1 MKIHA
6 ATQALALTFA
16 LTMASLSSLT
26 AEASSSSS
34 GQYVQAPQGKPALL
48 AEKAGAEQALAE
60 YRSGSA
66 SAFVGE
72 TGSRHQAATGQAKA
86 SSGLAVGSKRP
97 AEMPLRKS
105 AYGFQIW
112 DAGTRL
118 IRDEDGDGFFR
129 RFEIRF
135 DADLVG
141 ADAKVY
147 AKLYLRRVGDSGD
160 WSHYFTTSDFWI
172 YGESDSDDY
181 FVDTT
186 LNDGYPTDDYD
197 VLIDLYEVG
206 YEGIVATLGP
216 FEASALADLPLEDA
230 GLDLPLNGAGYSI
243 GAVST
248 TLLTDNDRDGFY
260 SRFRISFDPE
270 HVGGAAV
277 AYAVL
282 RVRPEGGNWQTEHTT
297 DMFTVAASGDDDSY
311 LFEADWRNGY
321 ISARYDVQ
329 IDLYDAASQQLVA
342 TVSSERPALS
352 RVPLEDAGRD
362 LQFSQGNNGGGN
374 LGNGSTSSQGSGG
387 GGSSSLLML
396 AGLVVLIYLR
406 RSQQRYRQLEQLR
419 QWR

>member
-6 ATQALALTFA
+6 ALYSMALVANLLSGPAAL
-16 LTMASLSSLT
+16 
-26 AEASSSSS
+26 ASSSSS
-34 GQYVQAPQGKPALL
+34 GQYVRAPHSKGAAVTDPVAEPAV
-48 AEKAGAEQALAE
+48 AQYRTGAANGFTDVAG
-60 YRSGSA
+60 
-66 SAFVGE
+66 
-72 TGSRHQAATGQAKA
+72 TRHQASMVSAKTGA
-86 SSGLAVGSKRP
+86 GLATANKRP
-97 AEMPLRKS
+97 ATVTLRKS
-105 AYGFQIW
+105 DYGFQIW

-118 IRDEDGDGFFR
+118 IQDQDGDGYFR

-135 DADLVG
+135 DADLFG
-141 ADAKVY
+141 GDAKVY
-147 AKLYLRRVGDSGD
+147 AKLYLRRVGDNGD

-172 YGESDSDDY
+172 YGQSDEDDY

-186 LNDGYPTDDYD
+186 LNDGYPSDDYD

-206 YEGIVATLGP
+206 YEGIVATIGP

-260 SRFRISFDPE
+260 SRFRIAFDPE

-297 DMFTVAASGDDDSY
+297 ELFTIDSSGSADTFV
-311 LFEADWRNGY
+311 FEGDWRSGY

-329 IDLYDAASQQLVA
+329 IDLYDGASQQLVA
-342 TVSSERPALS
+342 TVSSERSALS

-362 LQFSQGNNGGGN
+362 LQYSQDSNNGGGN

-387 GGSSSLLML
+387 GSSTILVLVLM
-396 AGLVVLIYLR
+396 VVLIYLR
-406 RSQQRYRQLEQLR
+406 RSQQRYQRLEQIR
-419 QWR
+419 HRR